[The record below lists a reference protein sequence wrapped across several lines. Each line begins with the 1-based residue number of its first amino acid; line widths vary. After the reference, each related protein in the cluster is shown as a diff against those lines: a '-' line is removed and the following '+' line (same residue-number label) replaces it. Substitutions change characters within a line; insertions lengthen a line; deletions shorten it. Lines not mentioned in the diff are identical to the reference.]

1 MNYTYEIKKD
11 EYLDLIIVEYLD
23 NKKNAQWEIKFL
35 LKHDSRDSL
44 WKKTSLERIYKW
56 LQKNNPELLL

>member
-11 EYLDLIIVEYLD
+11 EYLDLVIAEYLD
-23 NKKNAQWEIKFL
+23 NKKNAQWEISYI
-35 LKHDSRDSL
+35 LKQDL
-44 WKKTSLERIYKW
+44 KNPVWEKTSLERIYKW